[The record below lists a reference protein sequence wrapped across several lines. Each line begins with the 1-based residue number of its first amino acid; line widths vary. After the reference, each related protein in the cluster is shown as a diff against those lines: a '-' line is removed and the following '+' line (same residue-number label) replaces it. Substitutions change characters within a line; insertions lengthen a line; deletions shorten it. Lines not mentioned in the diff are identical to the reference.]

1 MTATDS
7 GFPPLTERNSGPS
20 LGSWLMAGRI
30 FCRASKQPARSCSR
44 VARVMLN
51 ANAILWRVFRFSVSG
66 DMRKEPPPLATIFC
80 SHRFQPNYS
89 RGLCDEKEVKK
100 EYVPTSHLLP
110 VGDCILEDLSDAPAQ
125 AGAESLNIHTQL
137 SKSPSRSL
145 LRTAP
150 GLPWP
155 PDACPLDNA
164 QQFWKGCLR
173 GLFGEERGRK
183 RPIFSAPLIN
193 CNEIRPN
200 ICYNM

>member
-1 MTATDS
+1 
-7 GFPPLTERNSGPS
+7 
-20 LGSWLMAGRI
+20 
-30 FCRASKQPARSCSR
+30 
-44 VARVMLN
+44 MLN

-110 VGDCILEDLSDAPAQ
+110 VGDCILEDLSDATTQ

-137 SKSPSRSL
+137 SKSPPRAL

-155 PDACPLDNA
+155 PDAYPLDNA

-173 GLFGEERGRK
+173 EVLLGEKRGQRRLLFSG
-183 RPIFSAPLIN
+183 PLTN
-193 CNEIRPN
+193 CNEIYPN
-200 ICYNM
+200 ICYNMWKFIFEKAGEDFL